1 LERDRFASQ
10 LRCFLKGYFIDS
22 ASIPGFGLGRKS
34 VLASYGIETAADI
47 SVQNLRPVPG
57 IGVKRAKELMAWRKQ
72 IETQFVFNP
81 TQGVSQVQIASL
93 KQEYTRKRQMLEK
106 ELKNG
111 VADLKQLSE
120 GIIAKRKLLERQM
133 QDSALKHAQTSAD
146 LAVLS

>member
-1 LERDRFASQ
+1 
-10 LRCFLKGYFIDS
+10 
-22 ASIPGFGLGRKS
+22 
-34 VLASYGIETAADI
+34 
-47 SVQNLRPVPG
+47 
-57 IGVKRAKELMAWRKQ
+57 M
-72 IETQFVFNP
+72 
-81 TQGVSQVQIASL
+81 QIASL